1 MIYYDDGRRQS
12 DSSVFR
18 APSRAAAAFCRR
30 VRTFGI
36 NRDKDPKPTF
46 HHRQHVATRAHRVNR
61 LCRREK
67 CVITSMLHSFKTY
80 WLLALIKT
88 FLSTFKCQDKD
99 ITSGFAD
106 IDIEDEQ
113 KCIDVRDERPQI
125 SQPTG
130 ALKTTCLTRFANRVA
145 SNGSRTA
152 TNKC

>member
-1 MIYYDDGRRQS
+1 MTVEDKAILQC
-12 DSSVFR
+12 F
-18 APSRAAAAFCRR
+18 APKQGSRGFCRR

-36 NRDKDPKPTF
+36 TRDKDPKPTF

-113 KCIDVRDERPQI
+113 NASTSETRDLKYLNQLVR
-125 SQPTG
+125 
-130 ALKTTCLTRFANRVA
+130 
-145 SNGSRTA
+145 
-152 TNKC
+152 